1 MSSRRL
7 LFTSVAAA
15 LGLALA
21 PNLIQ
26 QASAADG
33 EVTVGLH
40 NTTAGEAD
48 CPESVVG
55 EAWHFVAPPKSATDF
70 IHITLVLD
78 GVSVDIPD
86 ETWISEPLQ
95 GDAYVLVPAGYTLDS
110 LEGGTFVITGST
122 QEVRLSHT
130 CGGGEEPAPPDV
142 TVTKT
147 ANVTYD
153 QDFEWLIDKRV
164 VSVVPHTTTADI
176 NYAIDVTKTGSFK
189 VEGSYEV
196 TGTITVQNVS
206 ADDAV
211 ADIVDL
217 TDALD
222 ATAATCSLD
231 VPFVEVILAPGES
244 EDFDYTCTG
253 IAGIPTGTDTNT
265 ATATIQ
271 FGLQQIPAVGTAT
284 VDFDAASV
292 DQTTDDT
299 ATLTDPVLGITQQY
313 SASGTEFGTKLG
325 LTAGGSNCDPGF
337 TNTATVTE
345 DDSGDNASDSETVQ
359 LCTTIGGHTI
369 GFWFNAPAGNA
380 LTKATFPTLKG
391 LYPNVLGSLNLN
403 TANQIKQFGNNANCS
418 GTCVTMLQAQFI
430 ATAMSVQTVSGFGA
444 QCIFVPTW
452 ISGTGQI
459 TISGLLSFINTGW
472 AGFTTPQR
480 VELKTILD
488 AINNNQTLACI

>member
-1 MSSRRL
+1 MSRRL

-26 QASAADG
+26 QAQAADG

-40 NTTAGEAD
+40 NTTAGEAS
-48 CPESVVG
+48 CPEDVVG
-55 EAWHFVAPPKSATDF
+55 DAWHFVAPPKSATDF

-78 GVSVDIPD
+78 GDIVVIPD

-122 QEVRLSHT
+122 QDVRLSHT
-130 CGGGEEPAPPDV
+130 CGGGGEPAPPDV

-153 QDFEWLIDKRV
+153 QDFEWTIDKRV

-176 NYAIDVTKTGSFK
+176 NYAIDVTKNGPFP

-196 TGTITVQNVS
+196 TGTITVQNDS
-206 ADDAV
+206 TDASV
-211 ADIVDL
+211 ADVIDL

-231 VPFVEVILAPGES
+231 DPFVEVVLAPTES
-244 EDFDYTCTG
+244 VSYDYTCTG
-253 IAGIPTGTDTNT
+253 IAGLPTGTDTNT

-284 VDFDAASV
+284 VDFDAATV

-299 ATLTDPVLGITQQY
+299 ATLTDPVLGITQSY
-313 SASGTEFGTKLG
+313 SATGTQFGTKFG

-345 DDSGDNASDSETVQ
+345 DDSGDNASDSVTVH
-359 LCTTIGGHTI
+359 LCTTINGHTI
-369 GFWFNAPAGNA
+369 GFWFASPQGNA
-380 LTKATFPTLKG
+380 QTLATYPTLQG

-403 TANQIKQFGNNANCS
+403 TSKKIKDFGAAANCS
-418 GTCVTMLQAQFI
+418 GTCTTMLQAQFI

-444 QCIFVPTW
+444 QCIYVPTW

-488 AINNNQTLACI
+488 AINNNLTLACI